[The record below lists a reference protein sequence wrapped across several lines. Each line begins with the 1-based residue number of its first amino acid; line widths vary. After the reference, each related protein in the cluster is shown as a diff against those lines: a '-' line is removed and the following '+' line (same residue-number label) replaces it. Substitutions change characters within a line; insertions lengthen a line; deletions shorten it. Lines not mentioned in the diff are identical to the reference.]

1 MKGKVVFDKCT
12 FIDFTPY
19 LHEYSYNAYTDV
31 DIEFLNCVVY
41 ASKKR
46 NFLIDARSLS
56 GGETDERAELRV
68 QQYPNLRIK
77 GLTVI
82 LGDDMD
88 SYYTYKLGRNLE
100 GWEQQSL
107 PGESI
112 IKKVKVLQK

>member
-19 LHEYSYNAYTDV
+19 LHEYSYNAYTSV
-31 DIEFLNCVVY
+31 DIEFRNCVVY

-46 NFLIDARSLS
+46 NYMIDARSLN
-56 GGETDERAELRV
+56 GAKTDERTELRV
-68 QQYPNLRIK
+68 QQYPNLRVK

-88 SYYTYKLGRNLE
+88 SYYSYKLGRNLE
-100 GWEQQSL
+100 GWEQKSL
-107 PGESI
+107 PGEVK
-112 IKKVKVLQK
+112 IKDVKILSN